1 MNYFTI
7 IFRLL
12 WLLLLFLLIFFDRD
26 NPYILY
32 FTLFLVFFLGITTSI
47 RALESRNEW
56 REIIQDS
63 DLEDLK

>member
-56 REIIQDS
+56 RKIIKDS